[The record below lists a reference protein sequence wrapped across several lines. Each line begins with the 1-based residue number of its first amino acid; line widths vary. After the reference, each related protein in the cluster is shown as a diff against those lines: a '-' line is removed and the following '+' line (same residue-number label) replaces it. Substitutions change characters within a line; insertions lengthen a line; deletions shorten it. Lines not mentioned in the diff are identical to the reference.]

1 MNGPKFVPKTLH
13 TLICLTNFIGGYI
26 IVKIRILT
34 TTIDIVKVGIAT
46 AFTVLIGSGLLFG
59 TIKTIDAIQIANP
72 PPPCEQRTVP
82 DCIDEGHKPEP
93 GLICPN
99 PKTPCLQPEP
109 GLICPNPRTPCPLQ
123 EE

>member
-1 MNGPKFVPKTLH
+1 M
-13 TLICLTNFIGGYI
+13 
-26 IVKIRILT
+26 KIRILI

-72 PPPCEQRTVP
+72 SSPCEQRTVP

-93 GLICPN
+93 GLICP
-99 PKTPCLQPEP
+99 KTRIL
-109 GLICPNPRTPCPLQ
+109 CPLQ